1 MVLYL
6 DSYYEHVTF
15 WCFFCFILLGLR
27 KAPPMSS
34 GSNYE
39 NYILAQWKNII
50 DEQARRRFQQE
61 RQQQQ
66 FAYSN
71 GDSLTDEVS
80 GPGFT
85 YKLPVH
91 YSLYGTD
98 DEIPFA
104 VGPSHPKFYEKI
116 GNTVQEP
123 TKTDPLLTYKTVLNA
138 ENDPVHL
145 TSDGIP
151 SYKVKAPMNINPKII
166 PYEDALNED
175 IENSYEKSKSEDVLM
190 REDLKKLFENL
201 QRKGQGHAIVNLLQ
215 PSIQSQNDVAKKP
228 VDLNSAWVIA
238 VIAGVSAA
246 FTVGLLAIGIGW
258 YT

>member
-1 MVLYL
+1 
-6 DSYYEHVTF
+6 
-15 WCFFCFILLGLR
+15 
-27 KAPPMSS
+27 MSS
-34 GSNYE
+34 VSNYD

-66 FAYSN
+66 FSYSN

-91 YSLYGTD
+91 YPSFASD
-98 DEIPFA
+98 DETPFA
-104 VGPSHPKFYEKI
+104 FGPSHPKFYEKI
-116 GNTVQEP
+116 GNPVKEP
-123 TKTDPLLTYKTVLNA
+123 TKTDPILTYKNILNS

-151 SYKVKAPMNINPKII
+151 SYKIKAPMNVNPKII
-166 PYEDALNED
+166 SYEDALNED
-175 IENSYEKSKSEDVLM
+175 NENSHEKSMSEDVLM
-190 REDLKKLFENL
+190 REDLKKLLENL
-201 QRKGQGHAIVNLLQ
+201 QQNGQGHAIVNMLQ
-215 PSIQSQNDVAKKP
+215 PSIQTQNDVAKKP

-246 FTVGLLAIGIGW
+246 FTVGLLAIGIG
-258 YT
+258 YIT

>member
-1 MVLYL
+1 M
-6 DSYYEHVTF
+6 F
-15 WCFFCFILLGLR
+15 FILFNCATFFSTGLR
-27 KAPPMSS
+27 KPPQSS

-39 NYILAQWKNII
+39 NYILTQWKNII

-66 FAYSN
+66 FPYSN

-85 YKLPVH
+85 YKLPFSS
-91 YSLYGTD
+91 YTSD

-116 GNTVQEP
+116 GNTVKDAS
-123 TKTDPLLTYKTVLNA
+123 KTDPMLTYKNALNS

-151 SYKVKAPMNINPKII
+151 SYKVKAPMNVNPKII
-166 PYEDALNED
+166 PYKDALNAD
-175 IENSYEKSKSEDVLM
+175 SENSYEMSKSEDVLT

-201 QRKGQGHAIVNLLQ
+201 QRKGHGNAIVNMLQ

>member
-1 MVLYL
+1 M
-6 DSYYEHVTF
+6 
-15 WCFFCFILLGLR
+15 
-27 KAPPMSS
+27 
-34 GSNYE
+34 
-39 NYILAQWKNII
+39 AQSLNWKNFV
-50 DEQARRRFQQE
+50 DEQARRRLQQQ

-66 FAYSN
+66 YSYSN
-71 GDSLTDEVS
+71 NEPQTNDGA

-85 YKLPVH
+85 YKLPVQ
-91 YSLYGTD
+91 YQSFGND

-104 VGPSHPKFYEKI
+104 YGPGHPKFYEKI
-116 GNTVQEP
+116 GNTIKDP
-123 TKTDPLLTYKTVLNA
+123 IKTDPVLTYKNVLSS

-151 SYKVKAPMNINPKII
+151 SFKVKPPMNVNPKII
-166 PYEDALNED
+166 PYEDDLNDD
-175 IENSYEKSKSEDVLM
+175 IENSYEMSKSKDVLT

-201 QRKGQGHAIVNLLQ
+201 ERKGQGKAIVNML
-215 PSIQSQNDVAKKP
+215 PSFSQSQNDVAKKP